1 MPQSRRNS
9 ESFQTIDTAA
19 IGKPPEKPAR
29 KHRRSATGYI
39 PTTEGGKEV
48 WPRGD
53 EKTWKAGIRSVS
65 QTKEEIASR
74 IVNHVQTTIARQA
87 YNLDDQGAY
96 QAVAYAA
103 RDDLLVNWNDTQM
116 NFTRKAP
123 KRAYYLSLEWLMGRT
138 LDNALL
144 NLGLKD
150 KYRDATS
157 KLGFNL
163 EDLFEHERDAGL
175 GNGGLGRLAACYVD
189 SSASQELPF
198 WGYGLRYHYGIFQQ
212 LIAADGSQLEAP
224 DPWLNH
230 ANPWE
235 IARFDVTVDVR
246 FYGQAERIGNTR
258 RALWSGGQEVVAVAY
273 DVPIPG
279 YATKNTNNLRLWDA
293 RGKSGFDLQSFN
305 AGDYEKSVEASNSAE
320 NITRVLYPNDNHMVG
335 KELRLKQ
342 QYFWCAAS
350 LSDIM
355 RRFKNMDKSITE
367 FPDYVAIQLNDTHP
381 TLAIPELMRILVD
394 EEEIPWAQAWDIT
407 SKTFGYTNHTV
418 LPEALEKWEV
428 PLLQHLLPRHMQ
440 IIFDL
445 NYDFLQL
452 AAKKFP
458 GEGEK
463 IQRLSIVQEGYPQ
476 YIRMANLAVI
486 GSRKVNGVAEL
497 HSELVRTTILKEF
510 VDFYGP
516 DKFGNVTNG
525 ITPRRW
531 LDQCNPALSNLI
543 TETLGGDK
551 SAWLK
556 DLYKL
561 KGLLKHADNPEFQ
574 SKWMAAKQK
583 NKERLAHYARETLG
597 VEVDTKSLFDVQ
609 IKRIHEYKRQTMNI
623 FGVIYRYLRLKSMEP
638 EERKKQQPRTNIFG
652 GKAAPGYYMA
662 KLTIR
667 LIVNVAKVINSDPD
681 MKGLLT
687 VIFCPDYSVSLAEIL
702 IPAADVSEH
711 ISTAGTEAAGTSN
724 MKFCLNGGLLLG
736 TVDGANIEIAE
747 EAGEENVSWDIRGD
761 LRTQKFFR
769 FFFGHLTPAVEDLRY
784 NHTYNPVPV
793 EEKSPALASVLD
805 EVAAGRFGDG
815 AIYDPLLNTIRQ
827 SDYYLITE
835 DFDSYIACHNIVDE
849 AFKDKAAWA
858 KKSITTVAKM
868 GKFSSDRAILDYAE
882 SYWNVEPIKCV

>member
-1 MPQSRRNS
+1 MPLSRRNS
-9 ESFQTIDTAA
+9 ESFQTIDTSA
-19 IGKPPEKPAR
+19 IGKPVEKPFR
-29 KHRRSATGYI
+29 KHKRSATGYI
-39 PTTEGGKEV
+39 PATEGGKEV

-53 EKTWKAGIRSVS
+53 EKTWKAGIRTVS
-65 QTKEEIASR
+65 TSKEEVAR
-74 IVNHVQTTIARQA
+74 HIVNHVQTTIARQA

-96 QAVAYAA
+96 QAVAYAT
-103 RDDLLVNWNDTQM
+103 RDELLVNWNDTQM
-116 NFTRKAP
+116 NYTRKAP

-150 KYRDATS
+150 KYRDATN

-163 EDLFEHERDAGL
+163 EDLLEQERDAGL

-235 IARFDVTVDVR
+235 IARYDVTIDVR
-246 FYGQAERIGNTR
+246 FYGQAERVPKSR
-258 RALWSGGQEVVAVAY
+258 RAIWSGGQEVVAVAY

-305 AGDYEKSVEASNSAE
+305 AGDYEKSVESSNSAE

-355 RRFKNMDKSITE
+355 RRFKNLDKPITE

-394 EEEIPWAQAWDIT
+394 EEEISWDQAWDIT

-418 LPEALEKWEV
+418 LPEALEKWPV

-445 NYDFLQL
+445 NYDFLQKVE
-452 AAKKFP
+452 KKFP
-458 GEGEK
+458 GEREK
-463 IQRLSIVQEGYPQ
+463 IERLSLIQEGYPQ
-476 YIRMANLAVI
+476 YVRMANLAVI

-497 HSELVRTTILKEF
+497 HSELVRTTILKDF
-510 VDFYGP
+510 VDYYGA

-551 SAWLK
+551 SSWLK

-561 KGLLKHADNPEFQ
+561 KGLLKHVDDPAFQ
-574 SKWMAAKQK
+574 AKWAAAKQK
-583 NKERLAHYARETLG
+583 NKERLAHYASETLG

-609 IKRIHEYKRQTMNI
+609 IKRIHEYKRQTLNI
-623 FGVIYRYLRLKSMEP
+623 FGVVYRYLTFKAMKP
-638 EERKKQQPRTNIFG
+638 EERKKQQPRTHIFG

-681 MKGLLT
+681 VKGLMT

-702 IPAADVSEH
+702 IPAADISEH

-724 MKFCLNGGLLLG
+724 MKFCLNGALLLG

-747 EAGEENVSWDIRGD
+747 EAGEENGMSLDG
-761 LRTQKFFR
+761 

-784 NHTYNPVPV
+784 QHAYHPVPV
-793 EEKSPALASVLD
+793 EEKSPALASVLT
-805 EVAAGRFGDG
+805 EIAAGRFGDG
-815 AIYDPLLNTIRQ
+815 DVYEPLLNTIRQ

-835 DFDSYIACHNIVDE
+835 DFDSYVHCQTLVDQ
-849 AFKDKAAWA
+849 AYQDKASWT
-858 KKSITTVAKM
+858 KKSITTVANM
-868 GKFSSDRAILDYAE
+868 GKFSSDRCILDYAE
-882 SYWNVEPIKCV
+882 TYWNVEPTKCP

>member
-1 MPQSRRNS
+1 MAPSSRRNS
-9 ESFQTIDTAA
+9 ESFQTIDTTA
-19 IGKPPEKPAR
+19 IGKPAEKTVR
-29 KHRRSATGYI
+29 KHKRSATGYI

-48 WPRGD
+48 WPLGD
-53 EKTWKAGIRSVS
+53 EKTWKAGIRGVS
-65 QTKEEIASR
+65 TTKEEIANR

-96 QAVAYAA
+96 QAVAYAT
-103 RDDLLVNWNDTQM
+103 RDELLVNWNDTQM
-116 NFTRKAP
+116 NYTRKAP

-150 KYRDATS
+150 KYRDATN

-163 EDLFEHERDAGL
+163 EDLLEHERDAGL

-235 IARFDVTVDVR
+235 VARHDVTHDIR
-246 FYGQAERIGNTR
+246 FYGTAERIPKSR
-258 RALWSGGQEVVAVAY
+258 RAIWSGGQEVVAVAY

-293 RGKSGFDLQSFN
+293 RGKAGFDLQSFN
-305 AGDYEKSVEASNSAE
+305 AGDYEKSVESSNSAE

-350 LSDIM
+350 LADIL
-355 RRFKNMDKSITE
+355 RRFKNLDKPITE
-367 FPDYVAIQLNDTHP
+367 FPDFE
-381 TLAIPELMRILVD
+381 EL
-394 EEEIPWAQAWDIT
+394 EWSQAWDIT

-418 LPEALEKWEV
+418 LPEALEKWAV

-445 NYDFLQL
+445 NFDFLQKVE
-452 AAKKFP
+452 KKFP
-458 GEGEK
+458 GEREK
-463 IQRLSIVQEGYPQ
+463 IERLSLIQEGYPQ
-476 YIRMANLAVI
+476 NVRMANLAVI

-497 HSELVRTTILKEF
+497 HSELVRTTILKDF
-510 VDFYGP
+510 VDYYGA

-531 LDQCNPALSNLI
+531 LDQCNPSLSNLI
-543 TETLGGDK
+543 TETLDV
-551 SAWLK
+551 
-556 DLYKL
+556 
-561 KGLLKHADNPEFQ
+561 KGL
-574 SKWMAAKQK
+574 M
-583 NKERLAHYARETLG
+583 
-597 VEVDTKSLFDVQ
+597 
-609 IKRIHEYKRQTMNI
+609 
-623 FGVIYRYLRLKSMEP
+623 
-638 EERKKQQPRTNIFG
+638 
-652 GKAAPGYYMA
+652 
-662 KLTIR
+662 
-667 LIVNVAKVINSDPD
+667 
-681 MKGLLT
+681 T

-702 IPAADVSEH
+702 IPAADISEH

-724 MKFCLNGGLLLG
+724 MKFCLNGALLLG

-747 EAGEENVSWDIRGD
+747 EAGED
-761 LRTQKFFR
+761 K

-784 NHTYNPVPV
+784 QHAYHPVPV
-793 EEKSPALASVLD
+793 EEKSPALASVLN
-805 EVAAGRFGDG
+805 EIGAGRFGDG
-815 AIYDPLLNTIRQ
+815 SIYEPLLNTVRQ

-835 DFDSYIACHNIVDE
+835 DFDSYVHCQNLVDK
-849 AFKDKAAWA
+849 AYKDKASWT
-858 KKSITTVAKM
+858 KKSITTVANM
-868 GKFSSDRAILDYAE
+868 GKFSSDRCILDYAE
-882 SYWNVEPIKCV
+882 TYWNIEPVKCT

>member
-9 ESFQTIDTAA
+9 ESFQTIDTAS
-19 IGKPPEKPAR
+19 IGKPAEKPVR
-29 KHRRSATGYI
+29 KHKRSATGYI
-39 PTTEGGKEV
+39 PATEGGKEV

-53 EKTWKAGIRSVS
+53 EKVWKAGIRGVS
-65 QTKEEIASR
+65 TTKEEIANR

-96 QAVAYAA
+96 QAVAYAT
-103 RDDLLVNWNDTQM
+103 RDELIVN
-116 NFTRKAP
+116 
-123 KRAYYLSLEWLMGRT
+123 
-138 LDNALL
+138 
-144 NLGLKD
+144 D
-150 KYRDATS
+150 KYRDATN

-163 EDLFEHERDAGL
+163 EDLLEHERDAGL

-224 DPWLNH
+224 DPWLNK

-235 IARFDVTVDVR
+235 IARYDVTIDVR
-246 FYGQAERIGNTR
+246 FYGQAERVPKSR
-258 RALWSGGQEVVAVAY
+258 RAIWSGGQEVVAVAY

-305 AGDYEKSVEASNSAE
+305 AGDYEKSVESSNSAE

-355 RRFKNMDKSITE
+355 RRFKNLDKPITE
-367 FPDYVAIQLNDTHP
+367 FPDFVAIQLNDTHP

-394 EEEIPWAQAWDIT
+394 EEEVEWEQAWDIT

-418 LPEALEKWEV
+418 LPEALEVGPTPCITAHVLICLLEMGR
-428 PLLQHLLPRHMQ
+428 PLVAALAPRHMQ

-445 NYDFLQL
+445 NFDFLKKVE
-452 AAKKFP
+452 KKFP
-458 GEGEK
+458 GEREK
-463 IQRLSIVQEGYPQ
+463 IERLSLIQEGYPQ
-476 YIRMANLAVI
+476 YVRMANLAVI

-497 HSELVRTTILKEF
+497 HSELVRTTILK
-510 VDFYGP
+510 DF
-516 DKFGNVTNG
+516 FGNVTNG

-551 SAWLK
+551 SSWLK

-561 KGLLKHADNPEFQ
+561 KGLLKHVDDAAFQ
-574 SKWMAAKQK
+574 AKWSAAKQK

-609 IKRIHEYKRQTMNI
+609 IKRIHEYKRQTLNI
-623 FGVIYRYLRLKSMEP
+623 FGVVYRYLTFKAMTP
-638 EERKKQQPRTNIFG
+638 EERKKQQPRTHIFG

-667 LIVNVAKVINSDPD
+667 LIVNVAKIVNNDPD
-681 MKGLLT
+681 VNGLMT

-702 IPAADVSEH
+702 IPAADISEH

-724 MKFCLNGGLLLG
+724 MKFCLNGALLLG

-747 EAGEENVSWDIRGD
+747 EAGEE
-761 LRTQKFFR
+761 K

-784 NHTYNPVPV
+784 QHAYHPVPV
-793 EEKSPALASVLD
+793 EEKSPALASVLT
-805 EVAAGRFGDG
+805 EISTGRFGDG
-815 AIYDPLLNTIRQ
+815 SVYEPLLNTIRQ

-835 DFDSYIACHNIVDE
+835 DFDSYVNCQALVDQ
-849 AFKDKAAWA
+849 AYKDKASWT
-858 KKSITTVAKM
+858 KKSITTVANM
-868 GKFSSDRAILDYAE
+868 GKFSSDRCILDYAE
-882 SYWNVEPIKCV
+882 SYWNVEAVKCT

>member
-1 MPQSRRNS
+1 MAPTSRRNS

-19 IGKPPEKPAR
+19 IGKPPEKAQR
-29 KHRRSATGYI
+29 KHKRSATGYI
-39 PTTEGGKEV
+39 PTAEGGKEI
-48 WPRGD
+48 WPRGE
-53 EKTWKAGIRSVS
+53 EKTWKAGIPGVKKTVADVTSSV
-65 QTKEEIASR
+65 
-74 IVNHVQTTIARQA
+74 VNHVHTTIARQA

-96 QAVAYAA
+96 MAVAHAV
-103 RDDLLVNWNDTQM
+103 RDDLIVNWNDTQM
-116 NFTRKAP
+116 NYTRKAP

-150 KYRDATS
+150 QYRDGVS

-163 EDLFEHERDAGL
+163 EDLIEHERDAGL

-230 ANPWE
+230 ANAWE
-235 IARFDVTVDVR
+235 IARPDVAVDVR
-246 FYGQAERIGNTR
+246 FYGQAERIGNTG
-258 RALWSGGQEVVAVAY
+258 RAVWSGGQEVVAVAH

-305 AGDYEKSVEASNSAE
+305 AGDYEKAVETSNSAE

-350 LSDIM
+350 LSDIL
-355 RRFKNMDKSITE
+355 RRFKNLDKPISE

-381 TLAIPELMRILVD
+381 TLAIPELMRILID
-394 EEEIPWAQAWDIT
+394 EEEVPWDAAWDIT
-407 SKTFGYTNHTV
+407 TKTFGYTNHTV
-418 LPEALEKWEV
+418 LPEALEKWPV

-440 IIFDL
+440 IIFDMNL
-445 NYDFLQL
+445 QFLKKVE
-452 AAKKFP
+452 KKFP
-458 GEGEK
+458 GDKDK
-463 IQRLSIVQEGYPQ
+463 IERLSLIQEGYPQ
-476 YIRMANLAVI
+476 YVRMANLAVI
-486 GSRKVNGVAEL
+486 GSKKVNGVAEL
-497 HSELVRTTILKEF
+497 HSELVRTTILKDF
-510 VDFYGP
+510 VDYFGQ

-531 LDQCNPALSNLI
+531 LDQCNPALSDLI
-543 TETLGGDK
+543 TKTLGGDK

-561 KGLLKHADNPEFQ
+561 KGLLPYAEKPDFQ
-574 SKWMAAKQK
+574 AKWTAAKQK
-583 NKERLAHYARETLG
+583 NKERLAAYARETLG
-597 VEVDTKSLFDVQ
+597 VELDTKSLFDVQ

-623 FGVIYRYLRLKSMEP
+623 FGVIYRYLRLKSMKP
-638 EERKKQQPRTNIFG
+638 EERKKQQSRTNIFG

-667 LIVNVAKVINSDPD
+667 LIVNVAKVVNSDPD
-681 MKGLLT
+681 VKGLLT

-702 IPAADVSEH
+702 IPAADISEH

-747 EAGEENVSWDIRGD
+747 EAGEEN
-761 LRTQKFFR
+761 

-784 NHTYNPVPV
+784 QHAYHPVPV

-805 EVAAGRFGDG
+805 EVTAGRFGDG
-815 AIYDPLLNTIRQ
+815 DIYEPLLNTVRQ

-835 DFDSYIACHNIVDE
+835 DFDSYIACQNIVDE
-849 AFKDKAAWA
+849 AFKDKASWA
-858 KKSITTVAKM
+858 KKSITTVANM

-882 SYWNVEPIKCV
+882 SYWNVEPLKCP